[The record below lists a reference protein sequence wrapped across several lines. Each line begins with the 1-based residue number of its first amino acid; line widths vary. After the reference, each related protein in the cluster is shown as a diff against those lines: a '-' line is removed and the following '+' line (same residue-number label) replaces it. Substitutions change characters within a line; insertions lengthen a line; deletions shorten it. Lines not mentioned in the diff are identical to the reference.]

1 MRALILIATLTAIA
15 FGLAASG
22 HAQNCQTSCYNDG
35 MGHRVCNTH
44 CW

>member
-1 MRALILIATLTAIA
+1 MRTLILIATLTLVA
-15 FGLAASG
+15 FGLAASARAG
-22 HAQNCQTSCYNDG
+22 DCQTTCYNDG